1 MIFPAGEKIMLLLRS
16 RIPRLVLFF
25 LSVVF
30 LTPLSPVT
38 PNSPP
43 SQATQTP
50 VSLSFEQ
57 QNQLRDLAARVL
69 QHADKAGCKQ
79 GVCTILVANFTDSSG
94 STSVL
99 GMQLAD
105 AVSEQLAAGAMDIR
119 VADRKRFYE
128 FLETERIPSKF
139 LAEENAERWLAI
151 EQSANAV
158 LVGHLGGNG
167 DKLTLA
173 VQLIDAHFLTGNPR
187 DHREVRKGPQEK
199 VQMTLM
205 GTDEQFRKPA
215 EPFREA
221 PASQAAED
229 QGALRA
235 GQNGVT
241 VPIGYYAPT
250 PEYTDF
256 ARTTKIQGAIILM
269 ATVSEAGGAENLKIV
284 KGLPYGLNQASLDAV
299 RKWKFHPATLDGKP
313 VPVQV
318 PIEVTFRLF

>member
-1 MIFPAGEKIMLLLRS
+1 MFLLGPRISRLALFLLFAG
-16 RIPRLVLFF
+16 FF
-25 LSVVF
+25 A
-30 LTPLSPVT
+30 PLSPAT
-38 PNSPP
+38 PNAPP
-43 SQATQTP
+43 AQAPQTP
-50 VSLSFEQ
+50 LALTSQ
-57 QNQLRDLAARVL
+57 QQDQLRELAARIL
-69 QHADKAGCKQ
+69 QHADKAGCKK
-79 GVCTILVANFTDSSG
+79 GACTILVANFTDSSG
-94 STSVL
+94 STSIL

-105 AVSEQLAAGAMDIR
+105 AVSEQLVAAAGDIR
-119 VADRKRFYE
+119 VVDRKRFYG
-128 FLETERIPSKF
+128 FLETERIPSKL

-158 LVGHLGGNG
+158 LVGYLGGNG
-167 DKLTLA
+167 DKLTFT
-173 VQLIDAHFLTGNPR
+173 VQLLDAHFLTGNPR

-199 VQMTLM
+199 VQMTIM

-221 PASQAAED
+221 PASQAAEH

-235 GQNGVT
+235 GRNGVT

-256 ARTTKIQGAIILM
+256 ARIAKIHGAIVLT

-299 RKWKFHPATLDGKP
+299 RKWKFHPATLDGKA

>member
-1 MIFPAGEKIMLLLRS
+1 MLLLDS
-16 RIPRLVLFF
+16 RISRIALVSLFAGF
-25 LSVVF
+25 LA
-30 LTPLSPVT
+30 TLSPA
-38 PNSPP
+38 NSNAPP
-43 SQATQTP
+43 AQAPQMP
-50 VSLSFEQ
+50 LSLSFEQ

-69 QHADKAGCKQ
+69 DHADKAGCKK
-79 GVCTILVANFTDSSG
+79 GACTILVANFTDSSG
-94 STSVL
+94 STSIL
-99 GMQLAD
+99 GMQFAD
-105 AVSEQLAAGAMDIR
+105 AVSEQLAAGVMDIR
-119 VADRKRFYE
+119 IVNRKRLYE
-128 FLETERIPSKF
+128 FLETERIPSTF

-151 EQSANAV
+151 KQSANAV

-167 DKLTLA
+167 DKLTLT
-173 VQLIDAHFLTGNPR
+173 VQLLDAHFLTGNPR
-187 DHREVRKGPQEK
+187 DHREGRKGPQEK
-199 VQMTLM
+199 VQMTIT

-235 GQNGVT
+235 GRNGVT
-241 VPIGYYAPT
+241 IPIGYYAPT

-256 ARTTKIQGAIILM
+256 ARTTKIQGAIVLM